1 MIVQYLHIFWRIF
14 AFFLQVYRF
23 TGPRV
28 SQSSGKNCKNSQKLY
43 KNCSCIK
50 IPQFITLTSI
60 LGHLGSWWGPWGVK
74 IEILQWPG
82 VILEIGHRSFS
93 IFALFLYVEHHCDTG
108 ILNFWLWSFIV
119 PPYLRWRYSTVIHW
133 EQLVYLAVWKDLNKE
148 NKDEPKDKIKLMQW
162 GGWSS
167 CCFFL
172 RPSSRLRRSGRAY
185 VLLLCVC
192 IADDMQNPSNNPS

>member
-1 MIVQYLHIFWRIF
+1 MHPPKTPPPIGLGDPWGPIGLVFF
-14 AFFLQVYRF
+14 ACYASIIILRYSRNVELSNYWWGVPMCGTPLGGPPRGPLGSPR
-23 TGPRV
+23 GPRV

-50 IPQFITLTSI
+50 MPQFITLTSI

-74 IEILQWPG
+74 IKILQWPG

-119 PPYLRWRYSTVIHW
+119 PPY
-133 EQLVYLAVWKDLNKE
+133 
-148 NKDEPKDKIKLMQW
+148 
-162 GGWSS
+162 
-167 CCFFL
+167 
-172 RPSSRLRRSGRAY
+172 
-185 VLLLCVC
+185 
-192 IADDMQNPSNNPS
+192 

>member
-1 MIVQYLHIFWRIF
+1 MCGTPLGGPPRGP
-14 AFFLQVYRF
+14 LGSPR
-23 TGPRV
+23 GPRV

-50 IPQFITLTSI
+50 MPQFITLTSI

-119 PPYLRWRYSTVIHW
+119 PPYLWTSLPIFNPLWARANGKAGVKGTADTTIWSGSAQRISLIGFGGSPH
-133 EQLVYLAVWKDLNKE
+133 LALKW
-148 NKDEPKDKIKLMQW
+148 
-162 GGWSS
+162 
-167 CCFFL
+167 
-172 RPSSRLRRSGRAY
+172 
-185 VLLLCVC
+185 LCYQYNVFK
-192 IADDMQNPSNNPS
+192 NVT

>member
-1 MIVQYLHIFWRIF
+1 MWGTPPGGPPRGPHSPPR
-14 AFFLQVYRF
+14 
-23 TGPRV
+23 GPRV

-50 IPQFITLTSI
+50 MPQFITLTSI

-119 PPYLRWRYSTVIHW
+119 PPYQCMFQTDVLSHHLASCSWVAFHSRWEFIMCLTKSLLK
-133 EQLVYLAVWKDLNKE
+133 Q
-148 NKDEPKDKIKLMQW
+148 LMQ
-162 GGWSS
+162 
-167 CCFFL
+167 
-172 RPSSRLRRSGRAY
+172 
-185 VLLLCVC
+185 
-192 IADDMQNPSNNPS
+192 